1 MQTACSKREVADALP
16 KILSN
21 QKQRHL
27 SSENLALIFCSLK
40 KNITQECQWLEI
52 VYTLLYKVPCL
63 ITNSVS
69 KQTKLSII

>member
-1 MQTACSKREVADALP
+1 MADALP
-16 KILSN
+16 QILSN
-21 QKQRHL
+21 REQRHL
-27 SSENLALIFCSLK
+27 LSENLAGIFLSLK
-40 KNITQECQWLEI
+40 KNITQECQWLVI